1 MVSCSWKL
9 AGEVCCSSRRINFVS
24 VTTRQLPLRVIEMSI
39 YTYLGIE
46 YRSIRR
52 LCSRIRWCIA
62 QIPFDRVLLLTSGVL
77 KCCLFDRLRMS
88 RYFLPFIF
96 PPFIVPRMNNI
107 SSVREFDTRLCK
119 LDTVQTAQCHVRC
132 RVTRIF
138 LYTLE
143 QGITRFKFSN
153 SKRVMLIGLIRNAG
167 WSKESVTGCRRS
179 ETRGILFLLLFDH
192 VHACTDRQFV
202 RTVILFHFH
211 SSLFLKKRKRYL
223 SMRLVAS
230 TNSLR
235 SVFPLLFN
243 SSVDR
248 GE

>member
-1 MVSCSWKL
+1 MLLV
-9 AGEVCCSSRRINFVS
+9 
-24 VTTRQLPLRVIEMSI
+24 
-39 YTYLGIE
+39 
-46 YRSIRR
+46 RSITNV
-52 LCSRIRWCIA
+52 SEK
-62 QIPFDRVLLLTSGVL
+62 FD
-77 KCCLFDRLRMS
+77 

-179 ETRGILFLLLFDH
+179 ETRGILFLLFFDH

-223 SMRLVAS
+223 SMRFVAS

>member
-1 MVSCSWKL
+1 MLSYSVVYRANS
-9 AGEVCCSSRRINFVS
+9 VRSSFTFDEWS
-24 VTTRQLPLRVIEMSI
+24 VKTLLV
-39 YTYLGIE
+39 
-46 YRSIRR
+46 RSITNV
-52 LCSRIRWCIA
+52 SEK
-62 QIPFDRVLLLTSGVL
+62 FD
-77 KCCLFDRLRMS
+77 

-211 SSLFLKKRKRYL
+211 SSLFLKKKKKIPFHAARRIHELATKRI
-223 SMRLVAS
+223 S
-230 TNSLR
+230 
-235 SVFPLLFN
+235 FII
-243 SSVDR
+243 
-248 GE
+248 

>member
-167 WSKESVTGCRRS
+167 WPKESVTGYRRS

-211 SSLFLKKRKRYL
+211 SSLFLKKKKKIPFHAVRRIHELATKRI
-223 SMRLVAS
+223 S
-230 TNSLR
+230 
-235 SVFPLLFN
+235 FII
-243 SSVDR
+243 
-248 GE
+248 

>member
-1 MVSCSWKL
+1 MLSYSVVYRANS
-9 AGEVCCSSRRINFVS
+9 VRSSFTFDEWS
-24 VTTRQLPLRVIEMSI
+24 VKTLLV
-39 YTYLGIE
+39 
-46 YRSIRR
+46 RSITNV
-52 LCSRIRWCIA
+52 SEK
-62 QIPFDRVLLLTSGVL
+62 FD
-77 KCCLFDRLRMS
+77 

-211 SSLFLKKRKRYL
+211 SSLFLKKKEIDTFPCGSSHPRTRYEAYFL
-223 SMRLVAS
+223 YYLIPVSIEANRISNLICLKIVCA
-230 TNSLR
+230 
-235 SVFPLLFN
+235 
-243 SSVDR
+243 
-248 GE
+248 